1 MSQNRNEILVKSF
14 IQAYAKGDTV
24 KLKSMLSDK
33 LEFYV
38 TNAQGQ
44 VDLLNGSNSFIQN
57 VIDIGVKS
65 VSPTIKIKQ
74 ITSIRKNQVMCMVEV
89 KAERKNKK
97 LHNFAAFLIHILQ
110 NEITEVRMVE
120 ALPKK
125 SDEFWKD

>member
-110 NEITEVRMVE
+110 MR
-120 ALPKK
+120 
-125 SDEFWKD
+125 